1 MNKSCSQQYSIGI
14 DYGTSS
20 VRSIVVN
27 CGNGQIIGSSVFE
40 YSHGENGVITDDD
53 PNLSR
58 QHPLDYIDGLKQTVK
73 NAVSDADIDPDLIIG
88 IGVDATASTPIP
100 LNENGDALVF
110 DTYFSDKLSALAWLW
125 KDHTSLK
132 EAEEITNYA
141 QKIRPEYLTA
151 CGGVYSSEWFWA
163 KILNCLRNDPEVFNA
178 ADSWM
183 ELQDWIPFL
192 LTGNRTAGLCAAG
205 HKGLYSNTW
214 GGFPDDEFLNAIDNR
229 LLKVKN
235 KLPKTAKNIGQEA
248 GKLNFKWAKELL
260 LPEGIPVAIGTIDAH
275 AGAIG
280 TGVKPGVMVKILG
293 TSTCDIAITP
303 ITKKIPNIPGICGIA
318 YESVLPNYFGIEA
331 GQSAV
336 GDIFNWFVNKIQP
349 GEKLT
354 HSELNDQALEIQPG
368 TSGLLSLDW
377 NNGNRSILTDPKLS
391 GLIIGTTLQTTPAEI
406 YRSLVEATAFGARII
421 IEQLKNYDVKIDR
434 IINCGG
440 IAEKSPL
447 VMQIYADVL
456 NYTMEISS
464 NSQSCALGA
473 AIAAAVVGNKYDNF
487 EEAIDCMTMVDE
499 KKYIPNEGNKK
510 IYDQLF
516 LLYKQLHDAFG
527 EDKNGKKLNNVMKD
541 LIKIRNQ
548 TRVGE

>member
-40 YSHGENGVITDDD
+40 YLHGENGVITDDD

-110 DTYFSDKLSALAWLW
+110 DTYFSDKLSAFAWLW

-235 KLPKTAKNIGQEA
+235 KLPKIAKNIGQEA

-303 ITKKIPNIPGICGIA
+303 ITKKIPSIPGICGIA

-354 HSELNDQALEIQPG
+354 HIELNDQALEIQPG

-527 EDKNGKKLNNVMKD
+527 ADKNGKKLNNVMKD

>member
-110 DTYFSDKLSALAWLW
+110 DTYFSDKLSAFAWLW

-248 GKLNFKWAKELL
+248 GKLNFKWANELL

-527 EDKNGKKLNNVMKD
+527 ADKNGKKLNNVMKD

>member
-1 MNKSCSQQYSIGI
+1 MNKSFPQQYSIGI
-14 DYGTSS
+14 DYGTNS
-20 VRSIVVN
+20 VRTIVAD
-27 CGNGQIIGSSVFE
+27 CRDGHIAGSSVFE
-40 YSHGENGVITDDD
+40 YSHGENGVISNEN

-58 QHPLDYIDGLKQTVK
+58 QHPSDYIDGLKKTVR
-73 NAVSDADIDPDLIIG
+73 NAISDADINPELIVGIG
-88 IGVDATASTPIP
+88 IDATASTPIP
-100 LNENGDALVF
+100 LSQNGNALAFDSYFNNE
-110 DTYFSDKLSALAWLW
+110 LSAYAWLW
-125 KDHTSLK
+125 KDHTSFK
-132 EAEEITNYA
+132 EAEEITNHA
-141 QKIRPEYLTA
+141 REFRPEYLNA
-151 CGGVYSSEWFWA
+151 CGGVYSSEWFWS
-163 KILNCLRNDPEVFNA
+163 KILNCLRNNPETFNA

-192 LTGNRTAGLCAAG
+192 LTGNRTLGLCAAG
-205 HKGLYSNTW
+205 HKGLYSDTW
-214 GGFPDDEFLNAIDNR
+214 GGFPDDEFLNKIDNR
-229 LLKVKN
+229 LLKVKR
-235 KLPKTAKNIGQEA
+235 KLPKKAQNIGQIA
-248 GKLNFKWAKELL
+248 GKLNLKWANDLS
-260 LPEGIPVAIGTIDAH
+260 LPDGIPVAIGTIDAH

-280 TGVKPGVMVKILG
+280 TGIKPGVMIKILG

-303 ITKKIPNIPGICGIA
+303 TTKKLPNIPGICGIA

-354 HSELNDQALEIQPG
+354 HSELNNQALEIRPG
-368 TSGLLSLDW
+368 ASGLLALDW
-377 NNGNRSILTDPKLS
+377 NNGNRSVLIDPKLS
-391 GLIIGTTLQTTPAEI
+391 GLIVGTTLQTTPAEI
-406 YRSLVEATAFGARII
+406 YRSLIEATAFGARII
-421 IEQLKNYDVKIDR
+421 IEQLKDYDVKIER

-464 NSQSCALGA
+464 NTQSCALGA
-473 AIAAAVVGNKYDNF
+473 AIAAAIVGNVYDNF
-487 EEAIDCMTMVDE
+487 EQAIDCMTKIDE
-499 KKYIPNEGNKK
+499 KKYIPNKNNKK

-527 EDKNGKKLNNVMKD
+527 SGKNGKNINNVMKD
-541 LIKIRNQ
+541 LIEIRNQ

>member
-1 MNKSCSQQYSIGI
+1 MNKSCSQQYCIGI
-14 DYGTSS
+14 DYGTNS
-20 VRSIVVN
+20 VRSIVVD
-27 CGNGQIIGSSVFE
+27 CENGQIVGSSVFE
-40 YSHGENGVITDDD
+40 YLHGENGVITADD

-73 NAVSDADIDPDLIIG
+73 NAVSDANIDPDLIIG

-110 DTYFSDKLSALAWLW
+110 DAHFNDKLSAYAWLW

-163 KILNCLRNDPEVFNA
+163 KILNCLRNDPEIFNA

-205 HKGLYSNTW
+205 HKGLYSKTW

-354 HSELNDQALEIQPG
+354 HNELNDQALEIEPG

-421 IEQLKNYDVKIDR
+421 IEQLKDYDVKIDR

-499 KKYIPNEGNKK
+499 KKYIPNERNKK

-527 EDKNGKKLNNVMKD
+527 ADKNGKKLNNVMKD

>member
-14 DYGTSS
+14 DYGTNS
-20 VRSIVVN
+20 VRSIVVD
-27 CGNGQIIGSSVFE
+27 CENGQIVGSSVFE
-40 YSHGENGVITDDD
+40 YLHGENGVITADD

-73 NAVSDADIDPDLIIG
+73 NAVSDANIDPDLIIG

-110 DTYFSDKLSALAWLW
+110 DAHFNDKLSAYAWLW

-163 KILNCLRNDPEVFNA
+163 KILNCLRNDPEIFNA

-214 GGFPDDEFLNAIDNR
+214 GGFPDDEFLNAIDSR

-354 HSELNDQALEIQPG
+354 HNELNDQALEIEPG

-421 IEQLKNYDVKIDR
+421 IEQLKDYDVKIDR

-527 EDKNGKKLNNVMKD
+527 TDKNGKKLNNVMKD

>member
-27 CGNGQIIGSSVFE
+27 CENGQIIGSSVFE

-527 EDKNGKKLNNVMKD
+527 ADKNGKKLNNVMKD

>member
-1 MNKSCSQQYSIGI
+1 MDTKKRKSLEK
-14 DYGTSS
+14 TH
-20 VRSIVVN
+20 
-27 CGNGQIIGSSVFE
+27 E
-40 YSHGENGVITDDD
+40 EA
-53 PNLSR
+53 L
-58 QHPLDYIDGLKQTVK
+58 
-73 NAVSDADIDPDLIIG
+73 NAVSDANIDPDLIIG

-110 DTYFSDKLSALAWLW
+110 DAHFNDKLSAYAWLW

-163 KILNCLRNDPEVFNA
+163 KILNCLRNDPEIFNA

-406 YRSLVEATAFGARII
+406 YRSLIEATAFGARII

-473 AIAAAVVGNKYDNF
+473 AIAAAVVGSKYDNL

-527 EDKNGKKLNNVMKD
+527 TYKNGKKLNNVMKD

>member
-1 MNKSCSQQYSIGI
+1 MNKICSQQYSIGI

-73 NAVSDADIDPDLIIG
+73 NAVLDADIDPDLIIG

-110 DTYFSDKLSALAWLW
+110 DPYFSDKLSAYAWLW

-163 KILNCLRNDPEVFNA
+163 KILNCLRNDPEIFNA

-421 IEQLKNYDVKIDR
+421 IEQLKDYDVKIDR

-527 EDKNGKKLNNVMKD
+527 TDENGKKLNNVMKD

>member
-14 DYGTSS
+14 DYGTNS
-20 VRSIVVN
+20 VRSIVVD
-27 CGNGQIIGSSVFE
+27 CENGQIVGSSVFE
-40 YSHGENGVITDDD
+40 YLHGENGVITADD

-58 QHPLDYIDGLKQTVK
+58 QHPLDYIDGLKKTVK
-73 NAVSDADIDPDLIIG
+73 NAVSDANIDPNLIIG

-110 DTYFSDKLSALAWLW
+110 DAHFNDKLSAYAWLW

-163 KILNCLRNDPEVFNA
+163 KILNCLRNDPEIFNA

-354 HSELNDQALEIQPG
+354 HNELNDQALEIEPG

-421 IEQLKNYDVKIDR
+421 IEQLKDYDVKIDR

-527 EDKNGKKLNNVMKD
+527 TYKNEKKLNNVMKD